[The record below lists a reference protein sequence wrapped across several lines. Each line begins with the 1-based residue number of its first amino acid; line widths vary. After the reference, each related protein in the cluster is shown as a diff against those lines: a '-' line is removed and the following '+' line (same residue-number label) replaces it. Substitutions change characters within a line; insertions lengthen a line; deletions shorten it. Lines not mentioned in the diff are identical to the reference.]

1 MDLDRRLL
9 SGTGDLTRCLTDD
22 EDEAPE
28 ALVSFFLSVLRC
40 NRCDPSTLPDV
51 LLGLPMPPTVLA
63 FKLLFARFMDPV
75 VSAVLDREEDALL
88 PLPILLPLR
97 RRGLRVLV
105 AIDSSS

>member
-22 EDEAPE
+22 EDDAPE

-40 NRCDPSTLPDV
+40 NRCDPSKLPDV
-51 LLGLPMPPTVLA
+51 RTGLLMPPTVLA
-63 FKLLFARFMDPV
+63 FKLFARFMDPV
-75 VSAVLDREEDALL
+75 VSAVLGWEEDALL